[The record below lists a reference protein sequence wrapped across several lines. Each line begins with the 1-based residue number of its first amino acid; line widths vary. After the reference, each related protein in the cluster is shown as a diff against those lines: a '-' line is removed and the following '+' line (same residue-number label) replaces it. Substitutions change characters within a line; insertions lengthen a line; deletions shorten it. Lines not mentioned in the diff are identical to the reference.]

1 MEGIIDITLYIA
13 LLAVT
18 VEIIFFAFI
27 DKRKFDSWFT
37 PFSALAFPYLTVLY
51 LAVLFSVPLGFIAIS
66 AESIFLWIAGIVA
79 FWLGGRLVRAR
90 HGATVRLVTL
100 KDHEKILTYYALI
113 PAWIAIGIMI
123 FNLMINVSIVDGL
136 QEATAG
142 DIFTN
147 IHYGTLSLSKIAGMA
162 FIVILVGTT
171 TRKKY
176 FTNFTI
182 VSLIAAS
189 VLYQVKGDL
198 LIPLLGGCIYRS
210 INFKLQMRWYHGVL
224 IIAMGYV
231 IFNIFYLFLFYSI
244 NRSWM
249 WFDLESYKYMFHQFM
264 TYLYSGT
271 LSLSYSLA
279 ENDVRK
285 SYDIAPVLFTSLI
298 NMFRHINGTYSLY
311 QPIHVLDYANLY
323 NKIDLQNFGGDSNVH
338 TFIGTIIMYMGWL
351 YGLLY
356 IYILGV
362 ISYVLYIYSKINIWI
377 GMIYS
382 LIAGALF
389 FGWFE
394 YYYWHA
400 FFILI
405 ISCIIILAGVYT
417 LFNNKHRIR

>member
-1 MEGIIDITLYIA
+1 VEGNIDISLYFA
-13 LLAVT
+13 LFAVT
-18 VEIIFFAFI
+18 VETTFCAFL
-27 DKRKFDSWFT
+27 DKRKFNSWFT
-37 PFSALAFPYLTVLY
+37 PFSALAFPYLTVIY
-51 LAVLFSVPLGFIAIS
+51 LTVFFSVQLGFISAS
-66 AESIFLWIAGIVA
+66 AESIFVWIAGLAV
-79 FWLGGRLVRAR
+79 FWLGGRLVRSR
-90 HGATVRLVTL
+90 HDKNIRLVNL
-100 KDHEKILTYYALI
+100 KDHVKVLTYYVLI
-113 PAWIAIGIMI
+113 PAWIAIITMI
-123 FNLMINVSIVDGL
+123 YNVMVNIATVDGL
-136 QEATAG
+136 QEATGG
-142 DIFTN
+142 DIFAN
-147 IHYGTLSLSKIAGMA
+147 IHYGVLSLSKIAGMV

-182 VSLIAAS
+182 ISLIAAS

-198 LIPLLGGCIYRS
+198 LVPLLGGCIYRS
-210 INFKLQMRWYHGVL
+210 INYKLHMRWYHGII

-231 IFNIFYLFLFYSI
+231 IFNIFYLFLFYSV

-298 NMFRHINGTYSLY
+298 NMFRHINGTYDLF
-311 QPIHVLDYANLY
+311 QPIRVLDYANLY
-323 NKIDLQNFGGDSNVH
+323 NSIDLKNFGGDSNVH

-356 IYILGV
+356 IYVLGV
-362 ISYVLYIYSKINIWI
+362 FSYVLYIYSKINIWI
-377 GMIYS
+377 GMVYS

-394 YYYWHA
+394 YYYWHS
-400 FFILI
+400 FFILTI
-405 ISCIIILAGVYT
+405 TCVGILAGIYS
-417 LFNNKHRIR
+417 LFNSKHRIR